1 MKINIIFGAV
11 YQNII
16 GQKNT
21 TLIFET
27 DQITVNDILSKILE
41 QYDGKLGRIHLTA
54 DFLHGALVVLD
65 NKLVKTDTIITK
77 DETLKILPPIMG
89 G

>member
-65 NKLVKTDTIITK
+65 NKLVKTDTVITK